1 MELLVNRGEK
11 WTDNEDKQLL
21 EEYNDNINILTIGKT
36 HGRTPGACAARLKQL
51 GIINH
56 TFEANGY
63 DEYVKSD
70 IYKNIVSEK
79 KENKK
84 RKTEKRISKELKNK
98 VLITIDQNNYE
109 EMQNTIDSVQE
120 DVTTI
125 YKKILK
131 LENKMDYIIKLLES
145 ANDEKEESQED
156 EQYVEIKNKTYIIK
170 GTNVYY
176 INEDNTTGKLY
187 GYYNFETNKVKK
199 APAEIEV

>member
-21 EEYNDNINILTIGKT
+21 EEYNNVNDISTIAKN
-36 HGRTPGACAARLKQL
+36 HGRSYGGIKARLKRL
-51 GIINH
+51 GVLEN
-56 TFEANGY
+56 ENN
-63 DEYVKSD
+63 ESD
-70 IYKNIVSEK
+70 TETTYKP
-79 KENKK
+79 K
-84 RKTEKRISKELKNK
+84 RTRTKNKNK
-98 VLITIDQNNYE
+98 VLITIDQNNYT
-109 EMQNTIDSVQE
+109 EMQNTIDSIQE
-120 DVTTI
+120 DVSTI